1 VGDDG
6 VGVGGDASPPAGATA
21 TGDVDCVGTSL
32 TAWAACPRLQQ
43 RRQ

>member
-1 VGDDG
+1 MGDDS
-6 VGVGGDASPPAGATA
+6 VGVDGDASPPAGATT
-21 TGDVDCVGTSL
+21 TGDVNCAGTSL